1 MIKLKKSSFIEGTFL
16 ATLAI
21 VIVKILGMLYVIP
34 FYAMVGSKGSALYAY
49 AYNIYV
55 IFLDI
60 STAGLPVAISKM
72 ISEYDTLGFKE
83 AKERTY
89 HLGKRILL
97 YIAIAVFLIL
107 IIFAPFIAKL
117 LLGDL
122 EGGNTFAD
130 VTAVIRCISF
140 AVLVVPFLSVGKGY
154 LQGHKI
160 INVSSVSQVIE
171 QVVRIIVILLGCY
184 LVLNVFNYGTTTA
197 ICVAVSGAFFGALV
211 AYVYILLKIKKNKK
225 QLGIKKYE
233 TEDDISNKEIVSKM
247 IQYSVPFIIINSI
260 FSLYN
265 FVDMILISRTMNA
278 LGFSAENVEFITT
291 SITTWSGKISMIIT
305 SVAMGMTISLIP
317 TIVQAFTKN
326 NFKDVNNKFN
336 QAFQIIIVVSLPM
349 TIGLCLL
356 SKPVWSIFYGLN
368 NNIGPMILAIT
379 LFVNFMSNVF
389 MICSS
394 TLQSLNKFKL
404 VYKSALLGFVSNI
417 LMDVP
422 LMLLFNK
429 IGLPSYYGASVS
441 SIIGYLLSVIY
452 ILICL
457 HKECNLEYKSTFK
470 VIRKLIL
477 PLIMMIIVVLGCHYL
492 IKVDFHNRGLSIL
505 FVAISTILGGLT
517 YLVIVFKNGLLKQV
531 FGTSLYNKI
540 ISKIT
545 FGKVKAK

>member
-1 MIKLKKSSFIEGTFL
+1 MKKSSFVEGTFL

-21 VIVKILGMLYVIP
+21 VVVKLLGLLYVIP
-34 FYAMVGSKGSALYAY
+34 FYALVGSKGSALYAY

-60 STAGLPVAISKM
+60 STAGLPVAISKI
-72 ISEYDTLGFKE
+72 ISEYDTLGYKE

-89 HLGKRILL
+89 RLGKRILL
-97 YIAIAVFLIL
+97 YVALAVFLLL
-107 IIFAPFIAKL
+107 IIFAPFIAQL

-122 EGGNTFAD
+122 EGGNTYGD

-140 AVLVVPFLSVGKGY
+140 AILVVPFLSVGKGY

-160 INVSSVSQVIE
+160 INVSSFSQVIE

-211 AYVYILLKIKKNKK
+211 AYAYILVKIKKNKK
-225 QLGIKKYE
+225 QLGIKKYVK
-233 TEDDISNKEIVSKM
+233 EDDISNKEIILKM
-247 IQYSVPFIIINSI
+247 VQYSVPFIIINTI

-305 SVAMGMTISLIP
+305 SVAMGMTVSLIP

-326 NFKDVNNKFN
+326 NLKEVNNKFN
-336 QAFQIIIVVSLPM
+336 QALQIIILISLPM
-349 TIGLCLL
+349 TVGICLL
-356 SKPVWSIFYGLN
+356 NKPVWSVFYGLGN
-368 NNIGPMILAIT
+368 KNGPMILAIM

-389 MICSS
+389 MITSS

-404 VYKSALLGFVSNI
+404 VYKSALLGFMSNLI
-417 LMDVP
+417 MDVP

-441 SIIGYLLSVIY
+441 SIIGYLLSAIY
-452 ILICL
+452 ILVSL
-457 HKECNLEYKSTFK
+457 HKECGLEYKSTFN
-470 VIRKLIL
+470 VIKKLVL
-477 PLIMMIIVVLGCHYL
+477 PLALMIVVVLGCHYF
-492 IKVDFHNRGLSIL
+492 IKVNFYNKTMSIV
-505 FVAISTILGGLT
+505 FIAISSILGGLT
-517 YLVIVFKNGLLKQV
+517 YLIVVFKNGLLKQV
-531 FGTSLYNKI
+531 LGASLYNKI
-540 ISKIT
+540 VTKIT
-545 FGKVKAK
+545 FGKIHAE